1 MITKEIGRSVF
12 STVHGVRYIEWT
24 LHVKKEQNQVVVE
37 LTRQTDTDI
46 KGEFRVQFRAQSKKG
61 KYRVEYVPHY
71 TEKLMELYRE
81 EEFSPGQLNIEMRL
95 AFASDDFNYIISK
108 VDLNPL
114 LKLEPESTTDKRLKA
129 MLFVEENVALM
140 YYIQCTDEV
149 LSYNRYYLYIT
160 CRYFHDYMNDN
171 PEENS
176 ISLDFESTTVEQ
188 VLSFAFTGLCQMK
201 YYGGSLDSS
210 DFANYH
216 QFLACFHLLKPLMNQ
231 ELLQMYDDD
240 FCRIFQKV
248 IKII

>member
-1 MITKEIGRSVF
+1 MSSIAIASSNIDIGLGAPYGLGQHKQPSSRMYLNFSTDYMQQSDMLIIFTHCYYLQMQKDMITKEIGRSVF

-81 EEFSPGQLNIEMRL
+81 EEFSPGQLNIEIRL

-129 MLFVEENVALM
+129 MLFVEENVAL
-140 YYIQCTDEV
+140 YVYLNFYFNNLYLKIYLKIQ
-149 LSYNRYYLYIT
+149 
-160 CRYFHDYMNDN
+160 
-171 PEENS
+171 
-176 ISLDFESTTVEQ
+176 
-188 VLSFAFTGLCQMK
+188 K
-201 YYGGSLDSS
+201 
-210 DFANYH
+210 
-216 QFLACFHLLKPLMNQ
+216 
-231 ELLQMYDDD
+231 LQLIY
-240 FCRIFQKV
+240 
-248 IKII
+248 